1 MDKDFNFKKRYGQNF
16 LKDDNILN
24 NIVNTIDITE
34 NDLVIEIG
42 PGAGALTNKLLN
54 KTKKII
60 CFEIDKQLEI
70 YLNKFEET
78 GVKVIY
84 GDFLDQDVKSYLN
97 FSYDN
102 LYIIANLP
110 YYITTPIINKI
121 IVDKIPVN
129 KCLFMVQK
137 EVADRLSA
145 SKSTKDYNSLTVF
158 MNYYFEIK
166 KLFNVSRNVF
176 YPKPNVDSAVILLA
190 KREKPL
196 INVKNEE
203 KFFKLIKDSFKYK
216 RKTLKNNLKSYDLEK
231 IEEILNKHNMNL
243 SARAEAISIEIFADI
258 SNNL

>member
-176 YPKPNVDSAVILLA
+176 YPKPNVDSAVILLT

-196 INVKNEE
+196 VNVKNEE
-203 KFFKLIKDSFKYK
+203 KFFKLIRDSFKYK

>member
-158 MNYYFEIK
+158 MNYHFEIK

-176 YPKPNVDSAVILLA
+176 YPKPNVDSAVILLT

-196 INVKNEE
+196 VNVKNEE
-203 KFFKLIKDSFKYK
+203 KFFKLIRDSFKYK

>member
-121 IVDKIPVN
+121 IVDKIPIN

-196 INVKNEE
+196 VNVKNEE

-231 IEEILNKHNMNL
+231 IEEILNKYNMNL

>member
-70 YLNKFEET
+70 YLNKFEKI

>member
-196 INVKNEE
+196 VNVKNEE

-231 IEEILNKHNMNL
+231 IEEILNKYNMNL

>member
-110 YYITTPIINKI
+110 YYITTPILNKI

-196 INVKNEE
+196 VNVKNEE

-231 IEEILNKHNMNL
+231 IEEILNKYNMNL

>member
-97 FSYDN
+97 FSYDK

-176 YPKPNVDSAVILLA
+176 YPKPNVDSAVILLT

-196 INVKNEE
+196 VNVKNEE

-231 IEEILNKHNMNL
+231 IEEILNKYNMNL

>member
-176 YPKPNVDSAVILLA
+176 YPKPNVDSAVILLT

-196 INVKNEE
+196 VNVKNEE
-203 KFFKLIKDSFKYK
+203 KFFKLIRDSFKYK

-231 IEEILNKHNMNL
+231 IEEILNKYNMNL

>member
-70 YLNKFEET
+70 YLKKFEEV

-84 GDFLDQDVKSYLN
+84 GDFLNQNVKSYLN

-196 INVKNEE
+196 VNVKNEE

>member
-158 MNYYFEIK
+158 MNYHFELK

-176 YPKPNVDSAVILLA
+176 YPKPNVDSAVILLT

-196 INVKNEE
+196 VNVKNEE
-203 KFFKLIKDSFKYK
+203 KFFKLIRDSFKYK

>member
-24 NIVNTIDITE
+24 NIVNSIDITE

-70 YLNKFEET
+70 YLNKFEKI

-145 SKSTKDYNSLTVF
+145 SKFTKDYNSLTVF

-176 YPKPNVDSAVILLA
+176 YPKPNVDSAVILLT

-196 INVKNEE
+196 VNVKNEE

-231 IEEILNKHNMNL
+231 IEEILNKYNMNL

>member
-1 MDKDFNFKKRYGQNF
+1 MDKNFNFKKRYGQNF
-16 LKDDNILN
+16 LKDDNVLN
-24 NIVNTIDITE
+24 NIVNSIDITE

-70 YLNKFEET
+70 YLNKFEEI

-97 FSYDN
+97 FSYDK

-176 YPKPNVDSAVILLA
+176 YPKPNVDSAVILLT

-196 INVKNEE
+196 VNVKNEE

-231 IEEILNKHNMNL
+231 IEEILNKYNMNL
-243 SARAEAISIEIFADI
+243 LARAEAISIEIFADI

>member
-16 LKDDNILN
+16 LKDDNVLN
-24 NIVNTIDITE
+24 NIVNSIDITE

-70 YLNKFEET
+70 YLNKFEEI

-97 FSYDN
+97 FSYDK

-176 YPKPNVDSAVILLA
+176 YPKPNVDSAVILLT

-196 INVKNEE
+196 VNVKNEE

-231 IEEILNKHNMNL
+231 IEEILNKYNMNL